1 MRSHDVRVYLY
12 DIRAGA
18 EAIEGFTRGKTLGDF
33 LGDLLLRSRSSGRA
47 TGRRDG
53 KRLSKLCRSTMRK
66 LPGERWRPRNRV
78 TWNRGRSRSMRKQ
91 APKRPQKLT

>member
-33 LGDLLLRSRSSGRA
+33 LGDLLLRSRSSG
-47 TGRRDG
+47 
-53 KRLSKLCRSTMRK
+53 
-66 LPGERWRPRNRV
+66 
-78 TWNRGRSRSMRKQ
+78 
-91 APKRPQKLT
+91 